1 MKNSKQ
7 RKDIESRFLDANDV
21 ILKVGLTDAVISNQ
35 KLILE
40 VLLDIRDS
48 LLQKTSQEIKRLNT
62 SAPFGAG

>member
-1 MKNSKQ
+1 MNSKQ
-7 RKDIESRFLDANDV
+7 KKRKDIESQFLDTNDV
-21 ILKVGLTDAVISNQ
+21 ILKVGLTDAVITNQ

-48 LLQKTSQEIKRLNT
+48 LHEIKRSKT